1 MKIAIFAAG
10 TGGHIFP
17 ALSIAEEFKKDDVI
31 FSASNRDLEKQIFKK
46 TGYKVIHLDIGGF
59 RGKSIF
65 EKLIWPVRFIF
76 NLFRVVHIFLS
87 FNPRKVLLMGGY
99 ISSLGLVAGKIFFKS
114 IYLHEQNS
122 ILGTSNNFAK
132 NFVKKI
138 FTSFNLGLKNE
149 FNFGNPIR
157 KDIRESSYFDDLHKE
172 NILVV
177 GGSQGSKFFNENL
190 PQILEDS
197 DISEKIIFQKGNHE
211 INFISNK
218 IEFVD
223 FIDNISEIFTK
234 TKFVI
239 CRSGASTVA
248 ELQSYGMPALFFP
261 LPNSIDDHQKHNAIF
276 AAKGGG
282 ALVFDE
288 KKFNKEEFLAE
299 LNRFNA
305 LDLRELSMKIKKDI
319 HFNAAKKI
327 ADEIKQN

>member
-31 FSASNRDLEKQIFKK
+31 FFASNRELEKQIYQK
-46 TGYKVIHLDIGGF
+46 TDYKVIHMNISGF

-65 EKLIWPVRFIF
+65 EKIIWPVNFIF
-76 NLFRVVHIFLS
+76 NLFRVAFIFIS
-87 FNPRKVLLMGGY
+87 FNPKKVLLMGGY
-99 ISSLGLVAGKIFFKS
+99 ISSLGLVIGKIFFKS

-122 ILGTSNNFAK
+122 ILGTSNSFAK
-132 NFVKKI
+132 NFAKKI
-138 FTSFNLGLKNE
+138 FTSFELGLSNE
-149 FNFGNPIR
+149 LNFGNPIR
-157 KDIRESSYFDDLHKE
+157 KDIRESSYSDNWDKE
-172 NILVV
+172 NILII

-197 DISEKIIFQKGNHE
+197 DISEKIIFQKGNHQ
-211 INFISNK
+211 INFTSNK

-223 FIDNISEIFTK
+223 FIDNISEVFTK
-234 TKFVI
+234 TKFII

-261 LPNSIDDHQKHNAIF
+261 LPNSIDDHQKYNATF

-282 ALVFDE
+282 ALVFNE
-288 KKFNKEEFLAE
+288 REFNKEEFLAE
-299 LNRFNA
+299 LNRFNT
-305 LDLRELSMKIKKDI
+305 LDLRELSKKIKKGI
-319 HFNAAKKI
+319 HFDAAKKI